1 MISVLEWIAC
11 LEWIA
16 LGVFVFFRFR
26 KLNKRLDEALD
37 DIRRQEEEHKKD
49 VCYQECNLKCD
60 SCANDKEEGC
70 EFKSSCTVAVFNG
83 KQVSKPAFYVPKE
96 TGNE

>member
-16 LGVFVFFRFR
+16 LGVYVIVKFR

-37 DIRRQEEEHKKD
+37 DIKR
-49 VCYQECNLKCD
+49 
-60 SCANDKEEGC
+60 
-70 EFKSSCTVAVFNG
+70 
-83 KQVSKPAFYVPKE
+83 
-96 TGNE
+96 